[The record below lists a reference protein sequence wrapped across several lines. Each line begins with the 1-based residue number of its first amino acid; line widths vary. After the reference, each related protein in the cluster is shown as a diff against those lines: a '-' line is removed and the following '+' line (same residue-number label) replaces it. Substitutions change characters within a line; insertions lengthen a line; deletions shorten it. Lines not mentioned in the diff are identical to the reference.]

1 MARQLWRLC
10 YRRIGGI
17 AAHLAAAQYAYEPL
31 PVANAPPC
39 AGPRDAGIPAF
50 KSMTF
55 MTFISETGCRA
66 GNKKSSQ
73 GARS

>member
-39 AGPRDAGIPAF
+39 AGPRDAGILAF

-55 MTFISETGCRA
+55 TTFILKPDAAPGTRSP
-66 GNKKSSQ
+66 Q